1 MPQLFLRPCGLFSK
15 TLCVEGFLEHF
26 VKLFSHQNEPVYIQ
40 CLFYKN
46 KTSHKVFRI
55 IEMVLME
62 KIIQQDKLS

>member
-1 MPQLFLRPCGLFSK
+1 MWVIFK
-15 TLCVEGFLEHF
+15 NF
-26 VKLFSHQNEPVYIQ
+26 VRGRVFGAFCEIIFPPNEPVYIQ